1 LIFGIT
7 QFTRLRVAATSATIS
22 GTAKL
27 HRFDHMSIGAD
38 NVGVYIVFF
47 NINRTNLWQMIAI
60 ELVLLAPWCPRLLGS
75 VDRKHS
81 ALS

>member
-1 LIFGIT
+1 
-7 QFTRLRVAATSATIS
+7 
-22 GTAKL
+22 
-27 HRFDHMSIGAD
+27 MSIGAD